1 MKSNGIYFKFSTK
14 IQNGEPFQCSHSIA
28 TWESHILLSE
38 CWFKSATTLLLLQ
51 SPGKQQMVAK
61 HLCTSLLS
69 GETQIYRF
77 LIFAWHK
84 PSCHE
89 HLGSEP
95 VNQRLVYLSF
105 SLYFIWINKSKNA
118 TERQNTLGKWEVIKW
133 IFF

>member
-1 MKSNGIYFKFSTK
+1 MEFILNFLPKYRMGNHSSAA
-14 IQNGEPFQCSHSIA
+14 IQLPLGRA
-28 TWESHILLSE
+28 TSCYQ

-61 HLCTSLLS
+61 HLCTSLLT

-95 VNQRLVYLSF
+95 VNQRLVYLSL